1 MASLVD
7 LLLSRKLVPDG
18 PTQVT
23 VTVRPRR
30 VAYLIDPVDPRF
42 AFAAI
47 SSAMYTLAGVHAFLI
62 SCRQTSNGRQCRHK
76 LGVRFAAS

>member
-47 SSAMYTLAGVHAFLI
+47 SSAMYTFLAHQGD
-62 SCRQTSNGRQCRHK
+62 SQMSNGWK
-76 LGVRFAAS
+76 YFTSTTLTK